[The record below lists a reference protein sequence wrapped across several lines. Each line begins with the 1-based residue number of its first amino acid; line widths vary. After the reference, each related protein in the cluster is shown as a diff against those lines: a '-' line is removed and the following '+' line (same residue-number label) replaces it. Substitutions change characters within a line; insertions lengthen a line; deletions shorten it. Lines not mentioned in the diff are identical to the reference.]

1 MSKTITLRI
10 EGMSC
15 ANCALFL
22 EKQFSKEPDVL
33 SATVNLTT
41 KRATVTVT
49 DPSNEKDL
57 IALVER
63 SGYHAFPVSEGG
75 APLSDNATRKQNRN
89 LLILSAL
96 LTAPM
101 LLGMLLNLIGIHNSV
116 TAFLHNEWVQ
126 LILATPVQFLI
137 GARFYR
143 SAFHAL
149 RQKTANMDVLVAL
162 GTTAAYLLSLYNGFF
177 APIAVTHGQM
187 KPIYFESSAT
197 IITLILL
204 GKYLEEGAKEKTSS
218 AIQKLLK
225 LRPNTATV
233 LKNGTEQV
241 VPITEVSI
249 GDRLLVRP
257 GEQIPVDGV
266 LESGTSAIDESMLT
280 G

>member
-22 EKQFSKEPDVL
+22 EKQFSKEPGVL

-49 DPSNEKDL
+49 NPLNEKNL

-63 SGYHAFPVSEGG
+63 SGYHAFPVSEGS
-75 APLSDNATRKQNRN
+75 APLSDNATRKRNRN
-89 LLILSAL
+89 LLILSVF

-101 LLGMLLNLIGIHNSV
+101 LLEMLLNLIGIHNSV

-149 RQKTANMDVLVAL
+149 CQKTANMDVLIAL
-162 GTTAAYLLSLYNGFF
+162 GTTATYLLSLYNGFF
-177 APIAVTHGQM
+177 APIAVTHEEM

-204 GKYLEEGAKEKTSS
+204 GKYLEEGAKKKPPAPFKSCSS
-218 AIQKLLK
+218 F
-225 LRPNTATV
+225 
-233 LKNGTEQV
+233 
-241 VPITEVSI
+241 
-249 GDRLLVRP
+249 VRTP
-257 GEQIPVDGV
+257 Q
-266 LESGTSAIDESMLT
+266 LF
-280 G
+280 